1 MKNVTGVNFGVRFYR
16 RAPQKKVV
24 QKKKMI
30 ELKPVKIF
38 KKSELKM
45 IFQNKVVDDR
55 RVAVMGFFDVSKL
68 KAKKLQGA
76 DKSAMKQ
83 MALWS
88 AAQKGDC
95 YALRVLVMDGVD
107 LDARDKQGRTALN
120 IATQYNQK
128 QAIKTLMA
136 AKEMQRMAK
145 LGDLP
150 NSVFYDKFKDKKVK
164 SS

>member
-1 MKNVTGVNFGVRFYR
+1 MKNITGVNFGVRFYR

-30 ELKPVKIF
+30 ESKPVKIF
-38 KKSELKM
+38 KKLELKM

-55 RVAVMGFFDVSKL
+55 RAIVRGFFDVSKL

-76 DKSAMKQ
+76 DKFAMKQ
-83 MALWS
+83 TALWN